1 LESKE
6 VGFLERVEASIR
18 SSASRLDLDAII
30 VGLARALVEHP
41 DEIMAWETL
50 ALERFS
56 PPLPTEIRSAWIFTL
71 RAGVASG
78 AERHSNS
85 HQRSL
90 AYRGSGEVQTR
101 EGGAWQSIP
110 LSNDPDVPADRRWAS
125 IPAGVWHQWVVGEK
139 DLTVLSFHTV
149 PADELVEERPA
160 EDGETGVRQMRYA
173 DRS

>member
-1 LESKE
+1 M
-6 VGFLERVEASIR
+6 SIR
-18 SSASRLDLDAII
+18 SSASRLDLDEIL
-30 VGLARALVEHP
+30 VRLARALVERP
-41 DEIMAWETL
+41 DDIMAWETL

-56 PPLPTEIRSAWIFTL
+56 PPLPSEIRSAWIFTL

-101 EGGAWQSIP
+101 EGDDWQSFP
-110 LSNDPDVPADRRWAS
+110 LSSDSDLSIDRRWAS
-125 IPAGVWHQWVVGEK
+125 IASGVWHQWVVGEE

-160 EDGETGVRQMRYA
+160 EDGETEVRQMRYA